1 MQHLGLSLWKGSGPE
16 GSSREPSRRPGLG
29 LVEEDVA
36 PALDGLCVPLSPVP
50 SAPCDCLYS
59 DPGPVG
65 PPSAR
70 WVRTGEPP
78 GLQVETWLASR
89 PGQARLRSARLE
101 TTGNVFSLWGRG
113 LHRHVS
119 DPDPACL
126 TGPLDS
132 VVTRGGSL
140 APAVCG
146 RSRHV
151 LPREKRRQV
160 SAWGLLGPWSQA
172 AVGRG
177 LLSCPGCGCCPS
189 SAESG
194 PGAPGP
200 ALCPGKP
207 FIPTPRVVFWWL
219 TWRNQAS
226 RLEPGLIPLLSLERP

>member
-89 PGQARLRSARLE
+89 PGQARPGCVLQGWRPQ
-101 TTGNVFSLWGRG
+101 VMCSLCGG
-113 LHRHVS
+113 EGS
-119 DPDPACL
+119 IGTCL
-126 TGPLDS
+126 TLTQP
-132 VVTRGGSL
+132 V
-140 APAVCG
+140 
-146 RSRHV
+146 
-151 LPREKRRQV
+151 
-160 SAWGLLGPWSQA
+160 SQA
-172 AVGRG
+172 
-177 LLSCPGCGCCPS
+177 PW
-189 SAESG
+189 
-194 PGAPGP
+194 
-200 ALCPGKP
+200 
-207 FIPTPRVVFWWL
+207 T
-219 TWRNQAS
+219 
-226 RLEPGLIPLLSLERP
+226 LLSLVEGLWPLPCVAGHGMCSPERRDGRCQPGGCWGPGLRQLWEGAYSPAPDVAAVPAVLRVAPEPLVLPCALGSPLYPLPVLSSGG